1 VDGPVFIDFAVPGP
15 SNAHFFLFFSLSR
28 SAVVIASHS
37 TQFAQL
43 IVTYYSTDVLD
54 IDQLPS

>member
-1 VDGPVFIDFAVPGP
+1 VDGPVFIDFAVPGR
-15 SNAHFFLFFSLSR
+15 SNAHFFFVFLSR

-43 IVTYYSTDVLD
+43 IVTYDSTDVLD

>member
-1 VDGPVFIDFAVPGP
+1 VDGPVFIDFAVPGR
-15 SNAHFFLFFSLSR
+15 SNAHLVFFLSR